1 MDEKQNPPRS
11 PQSQTVRRGEAL
23 TRPND
28 PPRSPRRVRGKEY
41 DSAPEG
47 FLPFYTNLFDRF
59 FIAVVILIGVHL
71 LWLRFMEPPLPAPAV
86 HMAAPMI
93 ISLVIG
99 YFVVRRG

>member
-1 MDEKQNPPRS
+1 MQKEKPK
-11 PQSQTVRRGEAL
+11 T
-23 TRPND
+23 
-28 PPRSPRRVRGKEY
+28 SPRPDGGTEGG
-41 DSAPEG
+41 PPHEG

-59 FIAVVILIGVHL
+59 FIAAVILIGVHL

-93 ISLVIG
+93 ISLGIG